1 MLWILKPDAS
11 VPIAV
16 ASAAAMTATN
26 CPCERAVSGSAES
39 CLMLWMR
46 RPRASVP
53 MYVASA
59 AATTASKQARSPI
72 GNPVC
77 LETAG
82 AGAFAACCFEAG
94 CLCAHKCAHEFCK
107 QNNCKQPYKH
117 STHTQEQY
125 KPRAHFHI
133 QASILRMIY
142 SFSANLTFFYKRSFE
157 SLYRSIHRLFFY
169 ILRISCFSC

>member
-11 VPIAV
+11 VPVAV

-94 CLCAHKCAHEFCK
+94 SLAVAFVPISVLMSFVSKIIA
-107 QNNCKQPYKH
+107 NNPTNTVPIPKSNTNH
-117 STHTQEQY
+117 GLISIS
-125 KPRAHFHI
+125 KPPF
-133 QASILRMIY
+133 
-142 SFSANLTFFYKRSFE
+142 
-157 SLYRSIHRLFFY
+157 
-169 ILRISCFSC
+169 